1 MVRKV
6 RTLVNLYK
14 NNQIYQDMSP
24 FLLKFVSHQKKFKM
38 SPAAKY
44 AIRAIKYFFYF
55 TFLLALFLTVLVLAG
70 VVEGNIETM
79 FRGGYRS
86 LLSIAL
92 MFICVSS
99 VYPIFGFVRKSAIV
113 PGEYKDIRDGIVD
126 AMESRGY
133 VLEKEEGENLS
144 FRLKSTLNKI
154 TRMYEDRITFTR
166 ELGGFSVEGLRKDAI
181 RIIYGIESRF
191 RKDEE

>member
-1 MVRKV
+1 
-6 RTLVNLYK
+6 
-14 NNQIYQDMSP
+14 MSP
-24 FLLKFVSHQKKFKM
+24 FLLKFVPHQYIFIM

-44 AIRAIKYFFYF
+44 IVRAIKYFFYF
-55 TFLLALFLTVLVLAG
+55 TFLLALFLSVLVLAG
-70 VVEGNIETM
+70 VVESNIETM

-99 VYPIFGFVRKSAIV
+99 VYPVFGFVRKSAII
-113 PGEYKDIRDGIVD
+113 PGEYKGIRDGIVD

-133 VLEKEEGENLS
+133 ILEKEEGENLS

>member
-1 MVRKV
+1 MLKFAA
-6 RTLVNLYK
+6 
-14 NNQIYQDMSP
+14 YQHIFIMSP
-24 FLLKFVSHQKKFKM
+24 S
-38 SPAAKY
+38 AKY
-44 AIRAIKYFFYF
+44 IVRAIKYFYYF
-55 TFLLALFLTVLVLAG
+55 SFLLALFLTILVLAG

-86 LLSIAL
+86 LLSIAI
-92 MFICVSS
+92 MFICVSA
-99 VYPIFGFVRKSAIV
+99 VYPVFGFVRKSAII
-113 PGEYKDIRDGIVD
+113 PGEYKEIRDSLVE

-133 VLEKEEGENLS
+133 ILEKEEGENLS
-144 FRLKSTLNKI
+144 FRLKSTLNKL

-181 RIIYGIESRF
+181 RIIYGMESRF

>member
-44 AIRAIKYFFYF
+44 AIRAVKYFFYF

-79 FRGGYRS
+79 FR
-86 LLSIAL
+86 
-92 MFICVSS
+92 
-99 VYPIFGFVRKSAIV
+99 
-113 PGEYKDIRDGIVD
+113 
-126 AMESRGY
+126 
-133 VLEKEEGENLS
+133 
-144 FRLKSTLNKI
+144 
-154 TRMYEDRITFTR
+154 
-166 ELGGFSVEGLRKDAI
+166 
-181 RIIYGIESRF
+181 
-191 RKDEE
+191 

>member
-1 MVRKV
+1 M
-6 RTLVNLYK
+6 YK

-24 FLLKFVSHQKKFKM
+24 FLLKFVPHQYIFIM

-44 AIRAIKYFFYF
+44 IVRAIKYFFYF
-55 TFLLALFLTVLVLAG
+55 TFLLALFLSVLVLAG

-99 VYPIFGFVRKSAIV
+99 VYPVFGFVRKSAII

-133 VLEKEEGENLS
+133 ILEKEEGENLS

>member
-1 MVRKV
+1 
-6 RTLVNLYK
+6 
-14 NNQIYQDMSP
+14 MSP

-86 LLSIAL
+86 LLSIAI

>member
-1 MVRKV
+1 M
-6 RTLVNLYK
+6 RTLMKLYK
-14 NNQIYQDMSP
+14 NNQIYQDISP
-24 FLLKFVSHQKKFKM
+24 FLLKFVAYQYIFIM

-44 AIRAIKYFFYF
+44 IVRAIKYFFYF
-55 TFLLALFLTVLVLAG
+55 SFLLALFLTILVLAG

-79 FRGGYRS
+79 FRGGFRS
-86 LLSIAL
+86 LLSIAI
-92 MFICVSS
+92 MFICVSA
-99 VYPIFGFVRKSAIV
+99 VYPVFGFVRKSAII
-113 PGEYKDIRDGIVD
+113 PGEYKDIRGSLVE

-133 VLEKEEGENLS
+133 ILEKEEGENLS
-144 FRLKSTLNKI
+144 FRLKSTLNKL

-181 RIIYGIESRF
+181 RIIYGMESRF